1 MVAFYFRTAK
11 ASHALDWITHAS
23 KIVVRLKWATFAFAM
38 KAKTFP
44 QLTGFVLTILVV
56 LASACSGS
64 ETAAEESSTSTE
76 TSSFKE
82 VTGFHGDSAY
92 QFVADQLA
100 FGPRVPGTKAQTQ
113 CAAYLES
120 KLLSYADTVMRQ
132 SGTVRAFDG
141 KLLPA
146 INIIASFNWQA
157 EHRIV
162 LASHWDSRP
171 FADQDSKNP
180 EGAILGANDGA
191 SGVGVLLEIARNL
204 KNLRPE
210 IGVDIIL
217 FDAEDYGMSQVENSF
232 CLGSQLWAANP
243 HRANYKADFGVLLDM
258 VGAKDAQ
265 FYWEDHSYAWG
276 SRYLDHTW
284 RTASRLGYAKH
295 FIAQRVPAIIDDHY
309 YVYRG
314 TGIPMIDIIQ
324 YNPQTGFAPYWHTHD
339 DNLDAVVPETLN
351 AVGNTLFH
359 LLFNP
364 PNL

>member
-1 MVAFYFRTAK
+1 
-11 ASHALDWITHAS
+11 
-23 KIVVRLKWATFAFAM
+23 M

-44 QLTGFVLTILVV
+44 QLPWLVLTILVV
-56 LASACSGS
+56 TGSACSGP
-64 ETAAEESSTSTE
+64 ETPAIKDSQPTVTKAFAEVS
-76 TSSFKE
+76 
-82 VTGFHGDSAY
+82 GFNGDSAY
-92 QFVADQLA
+92 RFVAEQLA
-100 FGPRVPGTKAQTQ
+100 FGPRVPGTKAQSQ
-113 CAAYLES
+113 CATYLES
-120 KLLSYADTVMRQ
+120 QLLKYADTVLRQ
-132 SGTVRAFDG
+132 SGTVRAYDG
-141 KLLPA
+141 TILPA
-146 INIIASFNWQA
+146 INIIASFNWEA

-171 FADQDSKNP
+171 FADQDSRNP
-180 EGAILGANDGA
+180 NGAILGANDGA

-204 KNLRPE
+204 HTQRPD

-243 HRANYKADFGVLLDM
+243 HRPNYRADFGVLLDM
-258 VGAKDAQ
+258 VGAQDAQ

-276 SRYLDHTW
+276 GRILDHTW
-284 RTASRLGYAKH
+284 KMASRLGYAKH
-295 FIAQRVPAIIDDHY
+295 FVAQRVPPIIDDHY

-339 DNLDAVVPETLN
+339 DNLDAVVPETLE
-351 AVGNTLFH
+351 AVGNTLHH